1 MQFHFVFTLPEGFQ
15 HPVSFPA
22 SSEKEA
28 REVAKQL
35 AKDLDALRVQ
45 FMGEEKA

>member
-1 MQFHFVFTLPEGFQ
+1 MRFSFVFTLPEGFQ

-22 SSEKEA
+22 TSEKEA

-35 AKDLDALRVQ
+35 AKDLGAMKVQ
-45 FMGEEKA
+45 FVGEEKA

>member
-1 MQFHFVFTLPEGFQ
+1 MQFRFVFTLPEGFQ

-35 AKDLDALRVQ
+35 AKDLSATRVQ